1 MGRVLIARFGR
12 LLATLFAVTFLSFM
26 LTSLLPGD
34 PAVAVLGQEGIQ
46 NEELL
51 EQVREDLGDEVSV
64 AEADE
69 AACVA
74 YPGDRHLIVAYQ
86 DGGG

>member
-34 PAVAVLGQEGIQ
+34 PAVAVLGQDGIQ

-51 EQVREDLGDEVSV
+51 HRAVSTTGQGPVAGSDL
-64 AEADE
+64 
-69 AACVA
+69 
-74 YPGDRHLIVAYQ
+74 PLH
-86 DGGG
+86 